1 MDTKTVE
8 KLKDLVETYL
18 GKEHQLYEE
27 LNNVLKEERKEFD
40 FSKLAVYEDSA
51 DIIPMRRWES
61 AGFAVSAIQIRAKG
75 EYKNEALWLDTV
87 RYNFEIKKD
96 SDFATCLLITRK
108 E

>member
-27 LNNVLKEERKEFD
+27 LNGILKEERGEFD
-40 FSKLAVYEDSA
+40 LSKLRVEESSNE
-51 DIIPMRRWES
+51 IIPLANWLA
-61 AGFAVSAIQIRAKG
+61 AGFEYSAIEVRMGG
-75 EYKNEALWLDTV
+75 EYQNKMLWFNPH
-87 RYNFEIKKD
+87 YNFKIVTD
-96 SDFATCLLITRK
+96 SRGSSGLLITRK